1 MQIVIL
7 LSPQPETGKT
17 TAMINVATG
26 LIRQGR
32 SVLLGNLKED
42 PVFRTWLELPSTGPG
57 IFSSHLGADILL
69 TPEEWICHDYKCN
82 YLFLEMDP
90 DLLSRQPSFAP
101 CATIIWCCIKAG
113 QESPANIIELDQAV
127 RSRPGHTPGIDLI
140 VPGLGQA
147 GEWESNSRQLL
158 ALADYFG
165 EEKIADLLP
174 HCEAIHDLPQLKSTV
189 WNLPDRYRNR
199 KEAFHSLVKRL
210 Y

>member
-42 PVFRTWLELPSTGPG
+42 LIFRTWLELPSTGPG

-69 TPEEWICHDYKCN
+69 APGERPFHDGN
-82 YLFLEMDP
+82 WDYLFLEMDP
-90 DLLSRQPSFAP
+90 DLLSRQPTFAIR
-101 CATIIWCCIKAG
+101 TSRVWCCIKAG
-113 QESPANIIELDQAV
+113 QEPPANVIELDQAV
-127 RSRPGHTPGIDLI
+127 RSQTGHEQGIDLI